1 MIILSFITLILIKRS
16 TDTNQFIPLLGTF
29 ALASQRLIPSMQ
41 QIYAGW
47 AGIVSY
53 SEGLKN
59 IVDILNLKNKRK
71 SYKSLK
77 ILPYR
82 LKNSF
87 ELNSINYRYKGSSS
101 LSIED
106 INFKIYKGE
115 KIGIIGKTG
124 VGKSTLLD
132 IIMSLLKPTQGKIF
146 IDNTQ
151 LYNSDKLINEE
162 SWRQSISHVP
172 QTIFLSDESIA
183 KNIAFG
189 IPEGEIN
196 FSKVKK
202 VAKLASIKSF
212 IESLTN
218 DYDTRVGE
226 RGIMLSGGQRQ
237 RIGIARALYRDASL
251 LILDEATSALDSIT
265 EKKILENIFYYRK
278 NLTIIMVAHRL
289 STLSVC
295 DRIINLERGKIK
307 EIMDNQ
313 EFTKKYL

>member
-1 MIILSFITLILIKRS
+1 MVLCR
-16 TDTNQFIPLLGTF
+16 
-29 ALASQRLIPSMQ
+29 
-41 QIYAGW
+41 
-47 AGIVSY
+47 
-53 SEGLKN
+53 
-59 IVDILNLKNKRK
+59 
-71 SYKSLK
+71 
-77 ILPYR
+77 
-82 LKNSF
+82 
-87 ELNSINYRYKGSSS
+87 
-101 LSIED
+101 
-106 INFKIYKGE
+106 
-115 KIGIIGKTG
+115 
-124 VGKSTLLD
+124 LLD

-162 SWRQSISHVP
+162 SWRESISHVP

-212 IESLTN
+212 IENLTH

-237 RIGIARALYRDASL
+237 RIGIARALYRDSSL

-265 EKKILENIFYYRK
+265 EKKILEDIFYYRK

-307 EIMDNQ
+307 EIMENQ
-313 EFTKKYL
+313 EFKKKYL